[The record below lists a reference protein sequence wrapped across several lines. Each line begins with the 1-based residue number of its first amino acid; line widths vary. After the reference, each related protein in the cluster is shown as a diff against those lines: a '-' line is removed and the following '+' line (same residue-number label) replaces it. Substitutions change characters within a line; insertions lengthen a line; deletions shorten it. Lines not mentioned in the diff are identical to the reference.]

1 MASYINVNIRELQVR
16 QIYEKFISNKY
27 DIYVFF
33 KFLNHFGSGEF
44 RKEKEETT
52 MAKYERP
59 KFCTDRILPR
69 NIMAAQRVMRMSDGK
84 TSAIA
89 IKNKP
94 WMNGSTL
101 HVRFMDGTAREQA
114 TAQEQASWWMEVAN
128 IRFVFDN
135 APNAEI
141 RIKFDENDGAWS
153 YIGTDCRVIPVNEPT
168 MNLGFLDGGTA
179 AHEFGHA
186 IGLAHEHQN
195 PKGGIEWNEDVVIAE
210 LAKPPNSWDEAT
222 TRHNVLNKYSADQI
236 MGTEFDP
243 DSIMLYFFPAS
254 WTKNGIGTSRTM
266 CFQDGQGVRCRCKD
280 VPEGR
285 AYHPGRREAHSQRE
299 ARTKGSIGKH
309 GEEDLYTFT
318 AESEGRYVIDTMG
331 KTDVVMKLFGP
342 DNETALIAE
351 DDDSGVGTNARIS
364 AELIPGTYY
373 VQVRHYS
380 RKSGTGDYTI
390 KVIRK

>member
-1 MASYINVNIRELQVR
+1 
-16 QIYEKFISNKY
+16 
-27 DIYVFF
+27 
-33 KFLNHFGSGEF
+33 
-44 RKEKEETT
+44 
-52 MAKYERP
+52 MAKFERP
-59 KFCTDRILPR
+59 KFCTDRILPSK
-69 NIMAAQRVMRMSDGK
+69 IMEAQPVMMMEDG
-84 TSAIA
+84 SFRAIA

-101 HVRFMDGTAREQA
+101 HVRFMDGTTREKA
-114 TAQEQASWWMEVAN
+114 IAQEQARWWMEVAN

-135 APNAEI
+135 ARNAEI

-153 YIGTDCRVIPVNEPT
+153 YIGTDCRQIPVNRPT

-195 PKGGIEWNEDVVIAE
+195 PEGGIVWNEEVVIRE
-210 LAKPPNSWDEAT
+210 LAKPPNCWDEAT

-236 MGTEFDP
+236 LGTEFDP

-254 WTKNGIGTSRTM
+254 WTRNGIGTKQNDVLSRIDKEFVAGAEMYPKTGPTIA
-266 CFQDGQGVRCRCKD
+266 DAVRLTVNAEPQIKGNAE
-280 VPEGR
+280 P
-285 AYHPGRREAHSQRE
+285 
-299 ARTKGSIGKH
+299 RTKGSIGKF

-318 AESEGRYVIDTMG
+318 AESEGCYVIDTLG

-342 DNETALIAE
+342 ENETALIAE
-351 DDDSGVGTNARIS
+351 DDDSGVGANARIS

-373 VQVRHYS
+373 VQVRHFS
-380 RKSGTGDYTI
+380 RESGTGDHTI